1 MEFLTKMFE
10 IYENSY
16 GFESEKTAKICME
29 IGQIYELSENIPDA
43 IDNYKS
49 SFSIWEKIITDNNYD
64 VLFTLAIKISELQEK
79 LENFVGAYEVLKTVI
94 LIDNFFNFFE
104 IFLD

>member
-1 MEFLTKMFE
+1 MEYLTKMFE
-10 IYENSY
+10 IYENVY

-29 IGQIYELSENIPDA
+29 IGQIYELSENISDA

-49 SFSIWEKIITDNNYD
+49 SFSIWEKIIIDNNYD

-79 LENFVGAYEVLKTVI
+79 VENYIGAYEVLKSV
-94 LIDNFFNFFE
+94 
-104 IFLD
+104 